1 MQYIEISKEYSIIEL
16 QSNYFT
22 GSLDWM
28 TGNVDR
34 LSSLKLDF
42 NMFSGTIPLRF
53 GKCVYMHMLLLYL
66 NINAENMTNMESI
79 FLQSNLLTG
88 SLPTSI
94 GKF

>member
-42 NMFSGTIPLRF
+42 NMFSGTIPLRC
-53 GKCVYMHMLLLYL
+53 GKCVYPYVV
-66 NINAENMTNMESI
+66 IVS
-79 FLQSNLLTG
+79 
-88 SLPTSI
+88 
-94 GKF
+94 